1 MNKDT
6 FNDIIKFAI
15 ERELEAANFYK
26 DMANK
31 TKFEANIVLFLELEK
46 MEMGHAETLK
56 KFKNEGWDILE
67 LPDIP
72 DLKISDYM
80 ETPVANE
87 GMTYQ
92 EAVVLAMKREKASFK
107 LYTDLAKEFT
117 DIEAK
122 NLFLRLANEESN
134 HKFQLETLYD
144 EEILTE
150 N

>member
-1 MNKDT
+1 MNKET

-15 ERELEAANFYK
+15 ERELEAAIFYK

-31 TKFEANIVLFLELEK
+31 TKLEANIVLFLELEK

-56 KFKNEGWDILE
+56 KFKNEGWEKLD
-67 LPDIP
+67 LPGIP

-80 ETPVANE
+80 ETPDVND

-92 EAVVLAMKREKASFK
+92 EAIVLAMKREKASAK
-107 LYTDLAKEFT
+107 LYTDLAKEFS
-117 DIEAK
+117 DNEAK

-134 HKFQLETLYD
+134 HKFQLESLYD
-144 EEILTE
+144 DEILTE

>member
-1 MNKDT
+1 MNKET

-31 TKFEANIVLFLELEK
+31 TKFEANIILFLELEK

-56 KFKNEGWDILE
+56 KFKNEGWDKLD
-67 LPDIP
+67 LPNIP

-80 ETPVANE
+80 ETPDVKE

-92 EAVVLAMKREKASFK
+92 DAIILAMKREKASTK

-117 DIEAK
+117 DMEAK
-122 NLFLRLANEESN
+122 NLFIRLANEETN
-134 HKFQLETLYD
+134 HKFQLESLYD

>member
-1 MNKDT
+1 MNKET

-15 ERELEAANFYK
+15 EREIEAAKFYK

-31 TKFEANIVLFLELEK
+31 TKYDSSIILFLELEK
-46 MEMGHAETLK
+46 MELAHAETLRN
-56 KFKNEGWDILE
+56 FKNEDWSSVD
-67 LPDIP
+67 LPNIP

-92 EAVVLAMKREKASFK
+92 EAIVLAMKREIAAFK
-107 LYTDLAKEFT
+107 LYSDMAKEFT

-122 NLFLRLANEESN
+122 NLFLKLANEESR

-144 EEILTE
+144 DEILTE